1 MDSIKSLRTEYSAHT
16 LDVADLLPSPFA
28 QLEKWM
34 SEAINAKVTEPHAMC
49 LSTVNSEGQPSSRI
63 VLLRSLTAEKLG
75 FFTNYG
81 SQKSKDM
88 EANPNVALN
97 FFWAELERQVRIEGS
112 VKHSNEADSD
122 NYFLSRPRESRI
134 GAWASPQSSR
144 IESRDQLD
152 LLWENTQSLFDDK
165 EVHRPSFWGGFDV
178 YPSRFEFWQ
187 GRPSRLHDRLVYSLE
202 ESRWN
207 IYRLAP

>member
-34 SEAINAKVTEPHAMC
+34 TEAIKAKVTEPHAMC

-63 VLLRSLTAEKLG
+63 VLLRALTTEKLG

-88 EANPNVALN
+88 EANPKVALN

-112 VKHSNEADSD
+112 IKHSNEADSD
-122 NYFLSRPRESRI
+122 AYFLSRPRESRI
-134 GAWASPQSSR
+134 GAWASPQSSK
-144 IESRDQLD
+144 IENRDELD
-152 LLWENTQSLFDDK
+152 LLWKNTQSLFDDK

-178 YPSRFEFWQ
+178 YPSKFEFWQ

-202 ESRWN
+202 ESQWN